1 MCERTQITRDH
12 PDYDAV
18 TTILRNQ
25 PDLLMSEPSFIR
37 VPDERAWI
45 VHPDHGRPYL
55 EVEVWALDADGR
67 LRILDD
73 DAVIEAERRKV
84 WID

>member
-1 MCERTQITRDH
+1 MRKQQITRDH

-25 PDLLMSEPSFIR
+25 PDLLVSTPTFIR

-45 VHPDHGRPYL
+45 VHPEHGRPYL
-55 EVEVWALDADGR
+55 EVEVWALDADGYP
-67 LRILDD
+67 RILDG
-73 DAVIEAERRKV
+73 DALIEPDRRKV